1 MSKIDFGKKVL
12 ENVKRETIKILMV
25 SSMKKSFP
33 ICEHNFFIVCNVKYL
48 EIYFGTIL
56 YLRMLTDLVPKVPT
70 NYVCENCDYTTCR
83 KSQYERHLLTSKHIN
98 TYKILTQPFQK
109 FQAVSDTHACECGK
123 NFKHRQSLYNHKKN
137 CKPNPTK
144 DVALL
149 TNLVY
154 DVLKSNQELQ
164 TQMIELCKNGLNSNN
179 VITNNSNN
187 KTFNLSVFLNE
198 QCKDAMNMKDFVDSI
213 QLQYSDLENVG
224 RLGFVNGIS
233 DIIIK
238 NLKALDIH
246 RRPVHCADLKRE
258 IMYVK
263 ENNEWNKEAED
274 NNKIRRA
281 IKCIAQ
287 KNSKNLVL
295 FKQKYPDCLQGDS
308 KSSDRYNKLMVEAF
322 GGGKT
327 DDATNEDKIIRRISK
342 EVTIDKSAN

>member
-1 MSKIDFGKKVL
+1 MTAKHKSVTFGDNLHQITSNHTCTNCNKTFNSRNGLWSHKK
-12 ENVKRETIKILMV
+12 K
-25 SSMKKSFP
+25 
-33 ICEHNFFIVCNVKYL
+33 C
-48 EIYFGTIL
+48 FGTTHDLIT
-56 YLRMLTDLVPKVPT
+56 YLMK
-70 NYVCENCDYTTCR
+70 ENG
-83 KSQYERHLLTSKHIN
+83 E
-98 TYKILTQPFQK
+98 
-109 FQAVSDTHACECGK
+109 
-123 NFKHRQSLYNHKKN
+123 
-137 CKPNPTK
+137 
-144 DVALL
+144 
-149 TNLVY
+149 
-154 DVLKSNQELQ
+154 LKS
-164 TQMIELCKNGLNSNN
+164 MIMDVCKTNTTTNN

-246 RRPVHCADLKRE
+246 KRPVHCADLKRE

-263 ENNEWNKEAED
+263 DENQWKKEED
-274 NNKIRRA
+274 NTKIRRA

-295 FKQKYPDCLQGDS
+295 FKQKHPDCLQGDS
-308 KSSDRYNKLMVEAF
+308 RSSDRYNKLMVEAF

-342 EVTIDKSAN
+342 EVTIDKSQ